1 MSTFSNWFFRAT
13 RFEREQQ
20 IVVRALIAGA
30 AFLSYL
36 EDRDDIVW
44 RFLKN
49 DGVQTRLIERGL
61 FLAAT
66 CLIGIGAYFCK
77 MSRSTAPVES
87 AARIPAA
94 SSQYFVGQFLYSM
107 GLASLVPL
115 AGLCILVA
123 GEAVRLFRLWLARDE
138 IPNRQATPS
147 GSTTPSET
155 LTRTQLSFAQA
166 ARRETLKWALFIT
179 MIVFTI
185 TLRDRYADILI
196 CASILASILLNWRFV
211 RNCWIGREA

>member
-1 MSTFSNWFFRAT
+1 M
-13 RFEREQQ
+13 
-20 IVVRALIAGA
+20 
-30 AFLSYL
+30 
-36 EDRDDIVW
+36 
-44 RFLKN
+44 
-49 DGVQTRLIERGL
+49 IERGL

-66 CLIGIGAYFCK
+66 CLIGIGAYLCT
-77 MSRSTAPVES
+77 MSRSTEPVGS

-94 SSQYFVGQFLYSM
+94 SWQYLVGQLIYSV

-115 AGLCILVA
+115 AGFAILVA

-138 IPNRQATPS
+138 IPNRQATPP

-155 LTRTQLSFAQA
+155 LTRTQLSFLEA
-166 ARRETLKWALFIT
+166 ARRETLKWALCIT

-211 RNCWIGREA
+211 RNCWIGAQI

>member
-1 MSTFSNWFFRAT
+1 MRTVLNVFFRAT
-13 RFEREQQ
+13 RFEREQR
-20 IVVRALIAGA
+20 ILVRALIVGA

-36 EDRDDIVW
+36 ADRDDVVW
-44 RFLKN
+44 RFVKN

-66 CLIGIGAYFCK
+66 CLIGIGAYFCT
-77 MSRSTAPVES
+77 MSRSAAPVGL
-87 AARIPAA
+87 AARIPAV
-94 SSQYFVGQFLYSM
+94 SSQYFVGQFLYSV

-115 AGLCILVA
+115 AGFCILVA
-123 GEAVRLFRLWLARDE
+123 GEAVRLFRLWLVRDE
-138 IPNRQATPS
+138 VPNRPATS
-147 GSTTPSET
+147 SRSTTPSET
-155 LTRTQLSFAQA
+155 LLKTQLSFAEA

-185 TLRDRYADILI
+185 TLRDRYSDILI

-211 RNCWIGREA
+211 RNCWIGAQA